1 MMELFEPLMSAEGL
15 IALVTLIF
23 LEVVLGIDNLV
34 FISILTSRLP
44 EEKKKSTRRL
54 GVMMA
59 LLFRIILL
67 MAISWIAKLTTPL
80 FTIAEHP
87 VSGRDL
93 ILFLGGLFLLAK
105 STTEIHHKTQPEH
118 PEAGGKRKVH
128 SVAFTIVQI
137 GLLDII
143 FSLDSVITAV
153 GMSNDLVIMVTAVV
167 VSMIV
172 MLLAV
177 NGLSKFIEANPTVQV
192 LALSFLILIGAV
204 LIAESLHFEIPKGYI
219 YFSIAFSLGVEFI
232 NMRVRR
238 LGGR

>member
-1 MMELFEPLMSAEGL
+1 MDAIFTAEGL
-15 IALVTLIF
+15 IALLTLIF
-23 LEVVLGIDNLV
+23 LEIVLGIDNLV

-44 EEKKKSTRRL
+44 EEKKKSTQRL
-54 GVMMA
+54 GVGMA
-59 LLFRIILL
+59 LLFRILL
-67 MAISWIAKLTTPL
+67 LLAISWIAKLTTPL
-80 FTIAEHP
+80 FEVFDHA

-93 ILFLGGLFLLAK
+93 ILLLGGLFLLAK
-105 STTEIHHKTQPEH
+105 STTEIHHKTQPAHKE
-118 PEAGGKRKVH
+118 GGPAPKPH
-128 SVAFTIVQI
+128 SVMFTVVQI

-153 GMSNDLVIMVTAVV
+153 GMSNNLTIMVTAIV

-172 MLLAV
+172 MLLSV
-177 NGLSKFIEANPTVQV
+177 SGLSRFIEANPTVQV

-204 LIAESLHFEIPKGYI
+204 LVAESLHFEIPKGYI
-219 YFSIAFSLGVEFI
+219 YFAIVFSLGVEFI